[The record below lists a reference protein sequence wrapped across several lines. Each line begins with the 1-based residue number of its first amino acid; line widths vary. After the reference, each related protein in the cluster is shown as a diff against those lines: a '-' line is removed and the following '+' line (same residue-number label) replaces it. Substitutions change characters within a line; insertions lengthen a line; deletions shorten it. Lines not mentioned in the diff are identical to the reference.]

1 MEVLVSRFVDDPGLD
16 LRPFEGTAM
25 QLAFYQRKVFH
36 SIDHRALSARLK
48 EAGISVRSVH
58 APAADVYHRKGEEFL
73 SVLRTIKE
81 AYGVEVITVHPQKGD
96 KESALSHFR
105 ELEGEIS
112 SLGVILA
119 YETFEK
125 ETMNVKWV
133 SQVEEMHRC
142 FDAFAY
148 PFLRV
153 TYDFTHSSYEESVE
167 EVAANNSRI
176 QVVHLSDALR
186 DRPLDPNERHQH
198 LPLGYGDYRVLEFLE
213 LLKRIGYGHFV
224 VLEYHPEYE
233 GLLKGDAAALEAWL
247 AGDKAPLE
255 GLIAERRAEGK
266 SEAGRARRLRQN

>member
-1 MEVLVSRFVDDPGLD
+1 MEVLISRFIDDENMD
-16 LRPFEGTAM
+16 LRPFEGANM
-25 QLAFYQRKVFH
+25 QVAFYQRKVFH
-36 SIDHRALSARLK
+36 SINHRFLSARLRDN
-48 EAGISVRSVH
+48 GISVKSVH
-58 APAADVYHRKGEEFL
+58 APATDVFHRKGDEFI
-73 SVLRTIKE
+73 SILRTIKE
-81 AYGVEVITVHPQKGD
+81 VYGVEVITVHPQKGD

-105 ELEGEIS
+105 ELEEEIR
-112 SLGVILA
+112 SLGVVLA

-125 ETMNVKWV
+125 EMMDVKWV

-153 TYDFTHSSYEESVE
+153 TYDFTHSSYEESIE

-213 LLKRIGYGHFV
+213 LLERIGYEHFL
-224 VLEYHPEYE
+224 VLEYHPEYD
-233 GLLKGDAAALEAWL
+233 GLLRGDASAVAAWFR
-247 AGDKAPLE
+247 GDKDPLRV
-255 GLIAERRAEGK
+255 IINERRE
-266 SEAGRARRLRQN
+266 ERRGEPLRQLKHN

>member
-1 MEVLVSRFVDDPGLD
+1 MEVLISRFIDDENMD
-16 LRPFEGTAM
+16 LGPFEGSQM
-25 QLAFYQRKVFH
+25 QVAFYQRKVFH
-36 SIDHRALSARLK
+36 SIDHRVLSARLRDS
-48 EAGISVRSVH
+48 GISVKSVH
-58 APAADVYHRKGEEFL
+58 APATDVFHRKGEEFI
-73 SVLRTIKE
+73 SVLRTIRE

-96 KESALSHFR
+96 KESALSHFH
-105 ELEGEIS
+105 ELEEEIR

-125 ETMNVKWV
+125 EMMDVKWV

-153 TYDFTHSSYEESVE
+153 TYDFTHSSYEESIE

-186 DRPLDPNERHQH
+186 DRPLDPNEFHQH

-213 LLKRIGYGHFV
+213 LLERIGYGHFL
-224 VLEYHPEYE
+224 VLEYHPEYDAF
-233 GLLKGDAAALEAWL
+233 LRGDAAAVTAWFG
-247 AGDKAPLE
+247 GDKEPLRTIIDQRRE
-255 GLIAERRAEGK
+255 ERRGEPL
-266 SEAGRARRLRQN
+266 RRTKHN

>member
-1 MEVLVSRFVDDPGLD
+1 VEVLISRFIDDENMD
-16 LRPFEGTAM
+16 LGPFEGSQM
-25 QLAFYQRKVFH
+25 QVAFYQRKVFH
-36 SIDHRALSARLK
+36 SIDHRVLSARLRDS
-48 EAGISVRSVH
+48 GISVKSVH
-58 APAADVYHRKGEEFL
+58 APATDVFHRKGEEFI
-73 SVLRTIKE
+73 SVLRTIRE

-96 KESALSHFR
+96 KESALSHFH
-105 ELEGEIS
+105 ELEEEIR

-125 ETMNVKWV
+125 EMMDVKWV

-153 TYDFTHSSYEESVE
+153 TYDFTHSSYEESIE

-186 DRPLDPNERHQH
+186 DRPLDPNEYHQH

-213 LLKRIGYGHFV
+213 LLERIGYGHFL
-224 VLEYHPEYE
+224 VLEYHPEYDAF
-233 GLLKGDAAALEAWL
+233 LRGDAAAVTAWFG
-247 AGDKAPLE
+247 GDKEPLRTIIDQRRE
-255 GLIAERRAEGK
+255 ERRGEPL
-266 SEAGRARRLRQN
+266 RRTKHN

>member
-1 MEVLVSRFVDDPGLD
+1 VEVLISRFIDDENMD
-16 LRPFEGTAM
+16 LRPFEGAEM
-25 QLAFYQRKVFH
+25 QVAFYQRKVFH
-36 SIDHRALSARLK
+36 SIDHRALSARLRDG
-48 EAGISVRSVH
+48 GISVKSVH
-58 APAADVYHRKGEEFL
+58 APATDVFHRKGEEFI
-73 SVLRTIKE
+73 SILRTIKE

-96 KESALSHFR
+96 KEGAHSHFR
-105 ELEGEIS
+105 ELEEEIR

-125 ETMNVKWV
+125 EMMDVKWV

-186 DRPLDPNERHQH
+186 DRPLDPNEYHQH

-213 LLKRIGYGHFV
+213 LLERIGYAHFL
-224 VLEYHPEYE
+224 VLEYHPEYDA
-233 GLLKGDAAALEAWL
+233 LLRGDAAAVAAWF
-247 AGDKAPLE
+247 AGDKAPLQAIIE
-255 GLIAERRAEGK
+255 ERRGKRGAEL
-266 SEAGRARRLRQN
+266 ARRARHN